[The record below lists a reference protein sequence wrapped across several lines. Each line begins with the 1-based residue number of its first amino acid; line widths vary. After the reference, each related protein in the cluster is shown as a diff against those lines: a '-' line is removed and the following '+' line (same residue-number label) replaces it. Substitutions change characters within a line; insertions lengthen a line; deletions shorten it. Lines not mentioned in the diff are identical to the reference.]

1 MLRSKCKDDHDR
13 TNGATVADREP
24 LPIVRVTGDREVYF
38 WNTQGGAELDL
49 LTFTN
54 GQRLSFEFK
63 YADAPTV
70 TRSLQVAREDLRLN
84 RAFIIHP
91 GRKSY
96 PLNEWVE
103 ALSLPEARTRVQAM
117 TTRAN

>member
-1 MLRSKCKDDHDR
+1 MPGVFSFW
-13 TNGATVADREP
+13 A
-24 LPIVRVTGDREVYF
+24 RVILYGFGLIR
-38 WNTQGGAELDL
+38 A
-49 LTFTN
+49 
-54 GQRLSFEFK
+54 
-63 YADAPTV
+63 
-70 TRSLQVAREDLRLN
+70 LQVAREDLRLN

-91 GRKSY
+91 GQKSY